1 MAADGK
7 DLAGH
12 EGNTLK
18 MASSYAKSI
27 KMELRHLR
35 YFLAVAEELN
45 FTRAARRLHIAQ
57 PPLTQQIKAL
67 EAELGVLL
75 FDRSAYR
82 IELTDAGRAF
92 AAEVARILGDVRNAV
107 LIAKRA
113 ARAAVGQVRVGF
125 TESASFNPLV
135 TSAFRSFREAH
146 PEVEVSLEERQST
159 ELAVAL
165 REGRIDAAFV
175 RPPLKTDEGITLHVL
190 EHEDMVLAVPSGHEL
205 ARRKEIELRELAKET
220 FILYPRAVR
229 PGLADAVVA
238 ACEKAGFTPR
248 VEQYAPQL
256 SSTIN
261 LVAASLGIS
270 IVPRSMQ
277 GLQPHA
283 VAYLPLRGRPVQA
296 LLGIAHRTGESAAA
310 VLSFIE
316 LARKLGSSGNEGGR
330 RDSPAATHESAR
342 GRRQS

>member
-1 MAADGK
+1 
-7 DLAGH
+7 
-12 EGNTLK
+12 
-18 MASSYAKSI
+18 
-27 KMELRHLR
+27 MELRHLR

-67 EAELGVLL
+67 EAELGVML

-82 IELTDAGRAF
+82 IELTAAGRAF

-113 ARAAVGQVRVGF
+113 ARGGTGQVRVGF

-135 TSAFRSFREAH
+135 TSAFRSFRSAS
-146 PEVEVSLEERQST
+146 PDVEVSLEEHQST
-159 ELAVAL
+159 ELALAL
-165 REGRIDAAFV
+165 REGRLDVAFL
-175 RPPLKTDEGITLHVL
+175 RPPLKTEEGLTLHLL
-190 EHEDMVLAVPSGHEL
+190 EEEDMVVAVPSGHAL
-205 ARRKEIELRELAKET
+205 AKRKEIELRELATET

-238 ACEKAGFTPR
+238 ACKNAGFTPR

-256 SSTIN
+256 SATIN

-277 GLQPHA
+277 GLQPQA
-283 VAYLPLRGRPVQA
+283 VAYIPLRGRPVLAQV
-296 LLGIAHRTGESAAA
+296 GIAHRSGETSA
-310 VLSFIE
+310 VTLKFIE
-316 LARKLGSSGNEGGR
+316 LARSLSAPGPLLESKPSGVR
-330 RDSPAATHESAR
+330 SYRTRAMR
-342 GRRQS
+342 VR

>member
-1 MAADGK
+1 
-7 DLAGH
+7 
-12 EGNTLK
+12 
-18 MASSYAKSI
+18 
-27 KMELRHLR
+27 MELRHLR

-67 EAELGVLL
+67 ETELGVML

-82 IELTDAGRAF
+82 IELTATGRVF

-107 LIAKRA
+107 LTAKRA
-113 ARAAVGQVRVGF
+113 ARGTAGQVRVGF

-135 TSAFRSFREAH
+135 TSAFRSFRSAY
-146 PEVEVSLEERQST
+146 PDVEVSLEERQSI

-175 RPPLKTDEGITLHVL
+175 RPPLQTEAGITLHLL
-190 EHEDMVLAVPSGHEL
+190 EKEDMVAAVPSGHTL
-205 ARRKEIELRELAKET
+205 AKRKQIDLRELEMET
-220 FILYPRAVR
+220 FILYPRSVR

-238 ACEKAGFTPR
+238 ECEKAGFTPR

-261 LVAASLGIS
+261 LVATSLGIS

-283 VAYLPLRGRPVQA
+283 VAYVPLRGRPLQA
-296 LLGIAHRTGESAAA
+296 LLGIAHRTGEASAT
-310 VLSFIE
+310 VLKFIE
-316 LARKLGSSGNEGGR
+316 LVRNMSTPDGAGGSRAIRLKPTLHAR
-330 RDSPAATHESAR
+330 
-342 GRRQS
+342 